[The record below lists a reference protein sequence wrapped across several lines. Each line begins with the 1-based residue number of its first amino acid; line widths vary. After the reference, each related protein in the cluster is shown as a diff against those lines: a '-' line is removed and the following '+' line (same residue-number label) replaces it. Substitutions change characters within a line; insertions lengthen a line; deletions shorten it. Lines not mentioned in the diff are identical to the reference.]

1 MHAPAEMTGAMAAAP
16 DSEEQLLAVLLE
28 GHEEWLPALR
38 RILPQAEAF
47 VDPERRCL
55 WDTLLEMHDRGE
67 AISADSVAVR
77 LRRMGGPM
85 MEGVRSAMV
94 LLLGR
99 HSIFRLELAEWHAR
113 QIAYAHER
121 RLIASV
127 GEMAGQADI
136 GPQEMTAA
144 LREKLKKMER
154 IAYSTGEDAP
164 RPLPLG
170 AALLPVP
177 PFDTAW
183 LPAPFQAWIRDIAE
197 RMQCPPEF
205 PAVAAMAALS
215 SVAGRR
221 FCIQPKT
228 QDQGYTEFP
237 HLWAMLIGSPSLMKS
252 PAMQAAMR
260 PLRDLE
266 RVACKEY
273 DCRELERQAAEIGAR
288 FKRNALECEARKAA
302 KNGEAFDYSQ
312 LIGPAEGE
320 PTPLRRF
327 IVNDASIEAL
337 GEVLRD
343 NPTGTLLY
351 QDELAGLL
359 ALLEKDGNQSLRAF
373 LLQAWSGKEG
383 FTFDRIG
390 RGRRHIESCAV
401 SLLGSIQPGVIAT
414 HVRAANGHTAG
425 ADGFLQR
432 FSLMVWPDVSR
443 HWEDIDR
450 PLDAEAEW
458 EATDVFHTF
467 ENITTARLTQQGVKP
482 GRDGIPTYR
491 FAPEAQEHFGHWRH
505 DLEHR
510 LRSGTLAPA
519 MEAHLGKYRKLVPA
533 LAVLIHA
540 AEITGGDVSLSAL
553 DRALSW
559 AHYLEAHAARVFAS
573 GSVAEGTAVQTLL
586 KKLLDGGTGLPEVF
600 RARDVRRKG
609 WTGLTSPDDAESA
622 CELLAEHRWL
632 IATVKPPSSF
642 GGRPTTI
649 YHINPHAR
657 NAYPSLE

>member
-1 MHAPAEMTGAMAAAP
+1 MTGTIAAAT
-16 DSEEQLLAVLLE
+16 DCEEQLLAVLLE
-28 GHEEWLPALR
+28 GNEEWLPALR
-38 RILPQAEAF
+38 RILPHADAF

-67 AISADSVAVR
+67 IISSDSVAVR
-77 LRRMGGPM
+77 LRRQGGL
-85 MEGVRSAMV
+85 EAVLSTMV

-99 HSIFRLELAEWHAR
+99 HSIFKLEMAEWHAR
-113 QIAYAHER
+113 QIAYAYER

-127 GEMAGQADI
+127 SEMAGQADI
-136 GPQEMTAA
+136 GPQEMTAV

-170 AALLPVP
+170 AALLPVL

-183 LPAPFQAWIRDIAE
+183 LPAPFQSWISDIAE

-228 QDQGYTEFP
+228 QDEGYTEFP

-266 RVACKEY
+266 RVAFKEY
-273 DCRELERQAAEIGAR
+273 NCQEMERQTAEIAAKI
-288 FKRNALECEARKAA
+288 KRGALECEARKAA
-302 KNGEAFDYSQ
+302 KKGDPFDYAQ

-320 PTPLRRF
+320 ATPLRRF

-351 QDELAGLL
+351 NDELAGLL

-390 RGRRHIESCAV
+390 RGRRHVEFCAL
-401 SLLGSIQPGVIAT
+401 SLLGSIQPGVIAS

-432 FSLMVWPDVSR
+432 FSLMVWPDVNK

-458 EATDVFHTF
+458 EATDVFHAF
-467 ENITTARLTQQGVKP
+467 ENITPATLTQKGVKP
-482 GRDGIPTYR
+482 GRDGMPTFR
-491 FAPEAQEHFGHWRH
+491 FAPDAQEHFGHWRH
-505 DLEHR
+505 ELEHR

-533 LAVLIHA
+533 LALLIHV
-540 AEITGGDVSLSAL
+540 AEVIYEPLGDVSLTAL
-553 DRALSW
+553 QRALSW
-559 AHYLEAHAARVFAS
+559 ARYLESHAARVFAS
-573 GSVAEGTAVQTLL
+573 GTVAESTAVHTLL
-586 KKLLDGGTGLPEVF
+586 KKLCDGSAGLPSEFKAREV
-600 RARDVRRKG
+600 RLKG
-609 WTGLTSPDDAESA
+609 WSGLTRPDEVESA
-622 CELLAEHRWL
+622 LEILAEHRWL
-632 IATVKPPSSF
+632 IATSKQAGSN
-642 GGRPTTI
+642 GGRNTTT
-649 YHINPHAR
+649 YHLNPHAKG
-657 NAYPSLE
+657 AAHPGCP

>member
-1 MHAPAEMTGAMAAAP
+1 MTGAMAAAP

-28 GHEEWLPALR
+28 GNEAWLPALR
-38 RILPQAEAF
+38 RILPQADAF

-55 WDTLLEMHDRGE
+55 WDTLLEMYDRGE
-67 AISADSVAVR
+67 TISADSVAVR

-85 MEGVRSAMV
+85 MEDVRSAMV
-94 LLLGR
+94 LLLGK
-99 HSIFRLELAEWHAR
+99 HAIFRLEIAEWHAR

-183 LPAPFQAWIRDIAE
+183 LPAPFQGWIRDIAE

-221 FCIQPKT
+221 FCIQPKR
-228 QDQGYTEFP
+228 QDEGYTEFP

-260 PLRDLE
+260 PLWDLE
-266 RVACKEY
+266 RMACKEY
-273 DCRELERQAAEIGAR
+273 DCRELERQAAEIGAK

-302 KNGEAFDYSQ
+302 KNGEAFDYAQ

-343 NPTGTLLY
+343 NPTGTLVY

-458 EATDVFHTF
+458 EATDVFHAF

-482 GRDGIPTYR
+482 GRDDIPTYR
-491 FAPEAQEHFGHWRH
+491 FAPDAQELFGTWRH
-505 DLEHR
+505 ELEHR

-533 LAVLIHA
+533 LALLIHV
-540 AEITGGDVSLSAL
+540 AEVTGGDVSLSAL
-553 DRALSW
+553 QRAISW
-559 AHYLEAHAARVFAS
+559 AGCLEAHAARVFAS
-573 GSVAEGTAVQTLL
+573 GAVAESSAVQSLL
-586 KKLLDGGTGLPEVF
+586 KKLCDGTAGLPSEFKV
-600 RARDVRRKG
+600 RDVRNKC
-609 WTGLTSPDDAESA
+609 WSGLTLTEDAECA

-632 IATVKPPSSF
+632 IATQKLASVH
-642 GGRPTTI
+642 GGRNTTT
-649 YHINPHAR
+649 YHLNPHAKG
-657 NAYPSLE
+657 AAHPGCP

>member
-1 MHAPAEMTGAMAAAP
+1 MTGAMAAAP

-28 GHEEWLPALR
+28 GNEAWLPALR
-38 RILPQAEAF
+38 RILPQADAF

-55 WDTLLEMHDRGE
+55 WDTLLEMYDRGE
-67 AISADSVAVR
+67 TISADSVAVR

-85 MEGVRSAMV
+85 MEDVRSAMV
-94 LLLGR
+94 LLLGK
-99 HSIFRLELAEWHAR
+99 HAIFRLEIAEWHAR

-183 LPAPFQAWIRDIAE
+183 LPAPFQGWIRDIAE

-221 FCIQPKT
+221 FCIQPKR
-228 QDQGYTEFP
+228 QDEGYTEFP

-260 PLRDLE
+260 PLWDLE
-266 RVACKEY
+266 RMACKEY
-273 DCRELERQAAEIGAR
+273 DCRELERQAAEIGAK

-302 KNGEAFDYSQ
+302 KNGEAFDYAQ

-343 NPTGTLLY
+343 NPTGTLVY

-458 EATDVFHTF
+458 EATDVFHAF

-491 FAPEAQEHFGHWRH
+491 FAPDAQELFGTWRH
-505 DLEHR
+505 ELEHR

-533 LAVLIHA
+533 LALLIHV
-540 AEITGGDVSLSAL
+540 AEVTGGDVSLSAL
-553 DRALSW
+553 QRAISW
-559 AHYLEAHAARVFAS
+559 AGCLEAHAARVFAS
-573 GSVAEGTAVQTLL
+573 GAVAESSAVQSLL
-586 KKLLDGGTGLPEVF
+586 KKLCDGTAGLPSEFKV
-600 RARDVRRKG
+600 RDVRNKC
-609 WTGLTSPDDAESA
+609 WSGLTLTEDAECA

-632 IATVKPPSSF
+632 IATQKLASVH
-642 GGRPTTI
+642 GGRNTTT
-649 YHINPHAR
+649 YHLNPHAKG
-657 NAYPSLE
+657 AAHPGCP